1 MKSYTGKTAELC
13 KIIGQS
19 NSVSCVKTMQVFT
32 LCVLTSW
39 IYFESLFP
47 VAIIQ

>member
-1 MKSYTGKTAELC
+1 MKSYTGKTAEL
-13 KIIGQS
+13 IGQS

-32 LCVLTSW
+32 LCILTSW

-47 VAIIQ
+47 VAIIH